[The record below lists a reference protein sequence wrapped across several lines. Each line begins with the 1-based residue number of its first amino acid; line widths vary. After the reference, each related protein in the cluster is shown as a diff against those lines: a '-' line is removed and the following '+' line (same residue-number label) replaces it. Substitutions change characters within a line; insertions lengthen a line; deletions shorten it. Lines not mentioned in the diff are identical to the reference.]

1 MISQNEMTLNPR
13 KRPKSPP
20 RDETKST
27 GPIEMLR
34 SISAHGDY
42 HFSEEI
48 FIYVKDYVQG
58 FISLENPTKH
68 RFLPKKDV
76 QHSDVLLPSVIK
88 GGLVLLL

>member
-1 MISQNEMTLNPR
+1 
-13 KRPKSPP
+13 
-20 RDETKST
+20 
-27 GPIEMLR
+27 MLR

-42 HFSEEI
+42 RFTEVTEEI

-76 QHSDVLLPSVIK
+76 QHSEVLLPSVVS
-88 GGLVLLL
+88 GGLVLLLKILGDD